1 VISSKAAA
9 NKKMSDFWNTHLYD
23 NAHSFVTKY
32 GEDVVA
38 LLNPRVGEEI
48 LDLGCGTGHLT
59 AQIAE
64 SGASVIGLDASRKM
78 LEVAKQ
84 TYPEIEWVE
93 ANATE
98 FELEHRFDAVFTNAV
113 LHWILEP
120 QQVVQRVYTHLKS
133 GGRFVGEFGGQ
144 GNVFIIQDA
153 LRQSA
158 IELGLPDFKEDKY
171 FPSIA
176 NWATVL
182 ENAGFETRF
191 VTLFNRP
198 TSLQGPDGPK
208 TWLRQFRALYLEKL
222 NENEQE
228 EVLDK
233 AQAKLKG
240 VLENEHGW
248 FADYRRIRFVAVKA
262 ES

>member
-1 VISSKAAA
+1 
-9 NKKMSDFWNTHLYD
+9 MSDFWNTKLYD
-23 NAHSFVTKY
+23 SAHSFVTKY

-38 LLNPRVGEEI
+38 LLNPRSGEDI

-64 SGASVIGLDASRKM
+64 SGAHLVGLDASSKM
-78 LEVAKQ
+78 LEVARQ
-84 TYPEIEWVE
+84 TYPQMEWIK
-93 ANATE
+93 ASATS
-98 FELEHRFDAVFTNAV
+98 FDLNRQFDAVFTNAV

-120 QQVVQRVYTHLKS
+120 HKVAERVYAHLKN

-144 GNVFIIQDA
+144 GNVFVIQDA

-158 IELGLPDFKEDKY
+158 IELGLPDFNEDKY

-182 ENAGFETRF
+182 ENAGFETRL
-191 VTLFNRP
+191 VTLFDRP
-198 TSLQGPDGPK
+198 TPLEGSDGPK

-222 NENEQE
+222 TENQRE
-228 EVLDK
+228 EVLDR
-233 AQAKLKG
+233 AQEKLKG
-240 VLENEHGW
+240 VLENENGW
-248 FADYRRIRFVAVKA
+248 FADYRRLRFVAIKV
-262 ES
+262 